1 MTRADKSPKTI
12 GEAIDELERIQGELL
27 SLQRALEKLEPAES
41 VVAPEED

>member
-27 SLQRALEKLEPAES
+27 SLQRALEKLEPVES
-41 VVAPEED
+41 LTTPEEN